1 MVLKSAAAM
10 AAVLGVWS
18 QVSIINL
25 PFLQVTY
32 SRITL
37 TYSHITWAMQQSCLL
52 VFVGHWNYC
61 SVCFARD
68 YVILLLF
75 RMLLTAC
82 PLHQTLSKI
91 KNDQE
96 IVETDLTSLC
106 VVSFFGGLH

>member
-1 MVLKSAAAM
+1 M

-32 SRITL
+32 SR
-37 TYSHITWAMQQSCLL
+37 MQEPCLL

-68 YVILLLF
+68 YIILLLF

-96 IVETDLTSLC
+96 MVETDLTSLR

>member
-18 QVSIINL
+18 QVSIIDL
-25 PFLQVTY
+25 PFLQV
-32 SRITL
+32 

-68 YVILLLF
+68 YIILLLF

>member
-1 MVLKSAAAM
+1 
-10 AAVLGVWS
+10 
-18 QVSIINL
+18 
-25 PFLQVTY
+25 
-32 SRITL
+32 
-37 TYSHITWAMQQSCLL
+37 MQEPCLL

-68 YVILLLF
+68 YIILLLF

-96 IVETDLTSLC
+96 NEIVETDSTSLR

>member
-1 MVLKSAAAM
+1 MDLKSAAAT
-10 AAVLGVWS
+10 AVVLGVWS

-32 SRITL
+32 SG
-37 TYSHITWAMQQSCLL
+37 ITWGNAAALFTSFCRALD
-52 VFVGHWNYC
+52 YC

-68 YVILLLF
+68 YIILLLF

-96 IVETDLTSLC
+96 IVETDLKSLC

>member
-1 MVLKSAAAM
+1 MDLKSAAAT

-52 VFVGHWNYC
+52 VFVGHWNC

-68 YVILLLF
+68 YIILLLF
-75 RMLLTAC
+75 RVLLTAC

-96 IVETDLTSLC
+96 IVETDSTSLR